1 MWAVSFAIVLTG
13 ISPQTAAH
21 ELGHSFGL
29 PHDFSNNTLI
39 MSYGHQYKYRLSQC
53 SAEWLDVH
61 PYFNV
66 GQVTVNTY
74 PTVLEEAPIA
84 PLSTIHSGPWQA
96 YSDGLRKP
104 KDATSPTQRF

>member
-39 MSYGHQYKYRLSQC
+39 MSYGR
-53 SAEWLDVH
+53 
-61 PYFNV
+61 N
-66 GQVTVNTY
+66 NT
-74 PTVLEEAPIA
+74 LIMWASI
-84 PLSTIHSGPWQA
+84 
-96 YSDGLRKP
+96 
-104 KDATSPTQRF
+104 